1 MVWGASKRPL
11 LSRAVGEPNPSRSNR
26 IESSTTGARS
36 TARRARDDDEP
47 TNENARAHSVASPT
61 PRARV
66 STPRA
71 REFHRSATRVAIRR
85 IRACAFDRPV
95 ARGVVDAIGCD
106 ENGRARSSTR
116 CVASA
121 RARACADDRRNGDD
135 FVRSI
140 VVPRRGRTH
149 ADESGPT
156 LVWGGDSSVGRDS
169 SKSNLRAADDPASL
183 ATCGMNE
190 SSTARASHRARRRRA
205 LDRSTWRTRTSRTV
219 RPTARAS
226 SCRRWE

>member
-1 MVWGASKRPL
+1 VVWGASKRPL

-85 IRACAFDRPV
+85 IRARAFDRPV

-135 FVRSI
+135 IRSI
-140 VVPRRGRTH
+140 HRRPETRTNTRGRIRTH
-149 ADESGPT
+149 ARVGGGTHRWVVTRQSPTSGP
-156 LVWGGDSSVGRDS
+156 
-169 SKSNLRAADDPASL
+169 
-183 ATCGMNE
+183 
-190 SSTARASHRARRRRA
+190 
-205 LDRSTWRTRTSRTV
+205 RTIQPHSRPV
-219 RPTARAS
+219 
-226 SCRRWE
+226 E